1 MNCFSD
7 YNKNNI
13 DLMKKVIAASVLG
26 LLSILNVSAQKN
38 TSFEGVI
45 KYAISFEGSGLPP
58 EALTML
64 NGAES
69 TTYIKGDKR
78 RTDMNMAIQSTSSIS
93 DTKTKSIITLM
104 DIMGQKYLIRM
115 NEADIKK
122 EEAKAPDV
130 SFKYLDETKEIAG
143 YKCKKAEAT
152 IKTKE
157 GKEEVVN
164 IYYTEDIPTTDLKA
178 AYKGLKGF
186 PMEFQINQSGMK
198 MTFTT
203 KSVSKEPVA
212 DNKFDIPKDGY
223 KETTMEEFQ
232 KSMGQMGQ

>member
-1 MNCFSD
+1 
-7 YNKNNI
+7 
-13 DLMKKVIAASVLG
+13 MKKFTLALLG
-26 LLSILNVSAQKN
+26 LLAVINVTAQKN
-38 TSFEGVI
+38 NSFEGVV
-45 KYAISFEGSGLPP
+45 KYSISFEGSGLPP

-78 RTDMNMAIQSTSSIS
+78 RTDMNMAIQSTSAIMDLS
-93 DTKTKSIITLM
+93 TKSIVTLM

-115 NEADIKK
+115 NESDIKK
-122 EEAKAPDV
+122 EEAKAPEV
-130 SFKYLDETKEIAG
+130 SYKYLDETKEIAG

-152 IKTKE
+152 VKTKE
-157 GKEEVVN
+157 GKEEVIN
-164 IYYTEDIPTTDLKA
+164 IFYTEEIPGSELKP

-186 PMEFQINQSGMK
+186 PMEFQMNQSGMK

-203 KSVSKEPVA
+203 KSVSKEPIA
-212 DNKFDIPKDGY
+212 DSKFDIPKEGY

-232 KSMGQMGQ
+232 KSMQKMGQ

>member
-1 MNCFSD
+1 
-7 YNKNNI
+7 
-13 DLMKKVIAASVLG
+13 MKKIILASFAG
-26 LLSILNVSAQKN
+26 LLSITHLYAQKK
-38 TSFEGVI
+38 TPFEGIV

-69 TTYIKGDKR
+69 VTYIKGDKR
-78 RTDMNMAIQSTSSIS
+78 RTDMNMAIQSTSAIS
-93 DTKTKSIITLM
+93 DAKTKTIVTLM

-130 SFKYLDETKEIAG
+130 SYKYLDETKEIAG

-152 IKTKE
+152 IKAKE
-157 GKEEVVN
+157 GKEEVIN
-164 IYYTEDIPTTDLKA
+164 IFYTDEIPTTELKA

-186 PMEFQINQSGMK
+186 PMEFMVNQGGMK

-212 DNKFDIPKDGY
+212 DSKFDIPKEGY

-232 KSMGQMGQ
+232 KSMGQMSH